1 MVVSIVLRKTFL
13 KKKCKTLSKIVLIK
27 TISSKILILILNS
40 FMENYFKQNVVSK
53 CFQQHFPLNKTKMA
67 SFIVTRQFYKVPI

>member
-1 MVVSIVLRKTFL
+1 MHNSF
-13 KKKCKTLSKIVLIK
+13 KKNLKIVFKK
-27 TISSKILILILNS
+27 TSLLKNFFSSNQANGFI
-40 FMENYFKQNVVSK
+40 ENYFKQNVVSK